1 MISRAQPWL
10 GTLVAIRA
18 DAGAQAVD
26 EAFRAVALVHNVMSA
41 HSGESDLARI
51 GRRAHAGP
59 VGVHRWTWEVLACA
73 LRMSEA
79 SEGSFDVTL
88 RRQGASFR
96 DLELL
101 PGNRV
106 RSRKPVR
113 LDLGGIAKGF
123 AVDRAVLALKAHG
136 ARSGSVNAGGDLR
149 VFGERMQRVSIR
161 LPGRPGL
168 AASLCQEREG
178 AFATSGSYFGSGQ
191 IDARTGSRLCED
203 YSITIAAR
211 ECMHADA
218 LTKVVAANGPRAD
231 LLARFAARAYLVDA
245 EGRIHAS
252 GG

>member
-18 DAGAQAVD
+18 EASATALD
-26 EAFRAVALVHNVMSA
+26 EAFLAIELVHRLMSA
-41 HSGESDLARI
+41 HSEQSDLARI

-59 VGVHRWTWEVLACA
+59 VEVHPWTREVLACA
-73 LRMSEA
+73 LEISEA

-88 RRQGASFR
+88 RRQGASYR

-101 PGNRV
+101 PRNRV

-123 AVDRAVLALKAHG
+123 AVDRAVFALKAG
-136 ARSGSVNAGGDLR
+136 GCASGSVNAGGDLR
-149 VFGERMQRVSIR
+149 VFGEQPQPVRVR
-161 LPGRPGL
+161 LPGHPGL
-168 AASLCQEREG
+168 AASLCREREG
-178 AFATSGSYFGSGQ
+178 AFATSGSYFGSEQ
-191 IDARTGSRLCED
+191 IDARSRRRLCDD
-203 YSITIAAR
+203 YSITVAAT

-231 LLARFAARAYLVDA
+231 LLARYRARAYLGDA

-252 GG
+252 RS